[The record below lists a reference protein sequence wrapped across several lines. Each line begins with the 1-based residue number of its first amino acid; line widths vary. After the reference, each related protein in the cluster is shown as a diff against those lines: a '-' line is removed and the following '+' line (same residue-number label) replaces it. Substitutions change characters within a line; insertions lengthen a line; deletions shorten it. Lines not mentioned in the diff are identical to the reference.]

1 MIRTTRRRREGTD
14 GFTLVEVLI
23 VVAVLGGV
31 AAMAGPHF
39 LSYRDRSGMA
49 AALVSAGAAREA
61 LASAAADD
69 AQSRYPADVAHATD
83 LNPYGGSFTASTFR
97 TFVYTPLSS
106 GQSYQLEVTTVDGK
120 AVCVTPE
127 GITPAKCS

>member
-1 MIRTTRRRREGTD
+1 MLRTIRRRTEGTD
-14 GFTLVEVLI
+14 GFTLTEVLI
-23 VVAVLGGV
+23 VMAVLGGV

-39 LSYRDRSGMA
+39 RSYRDRSATA

-61 LASAAADD
+61 LASAAAEG
-69 AQSRYPADVAHATD
+69 AGSLYPAAVAHATD
-83 LNPYGGSFTASTFR
+83 LNPYGGSFTGSTFK

-120 AVCVTPE
+120 ATCVRPG
-127 GITPAKCS
+127 GITRATCS